1 MKEKNIGALGR
12 FHYYSY
18 FDVYV
23 GIEIASETIVAN
35 FLFRYILRFAQPHNN
50 KPASPASQS
59 AHTRARANSIGKW
72 IRIIWLQVIAGC
84 SDLMNHM
91 NYINWSTCL
100 WVLAHVLPHNSN
112 AGKFQMKLKQTPDLI
127 ESLRSQYGYHSK
139 QQNPMHL
146 HNSMIISTE
155 ESPFELRMHLIAP
168 RASCRANACFCWF
181 NWQNEP

>member
-1 MKEKNIGALGR
+1 MQNDNQAYKSPVQFFNEHRFRMKRKKYRRSGPFPLL
-12 FHYYSY
+12 F
-18 FDVYV
+18 VYV

-59 AHTRARANSIGKW
+59 AHTRANSIGKW

-112 AGKFQMKLKQTPDLI
+112 AGKFQMKLKQTTDWI
-127 ESLRSQYGYHSK
+127 ETLHSQYGYQSK
-139 QQNPMHL
+139 QRNPMHL
-146 HNSMIISTE
+146 HNSMIVSTE
-155 ESPFELRMHLIAP
+155 ESPFW
-168 RASCRANACFCWF
+168 ASNAFDC
-181 NWQNEP
+181 NSG